1 LLDSA
6 LDSYPLFKKE
16 IAQLEAT
23 IFNCIALI
31 HGKESNFDKEIEFSG
46 RTIERALFLDDINV
60 LIKAYL
66 RRGLA
71 YERIN

>member
-1 LLDSA
+1 
-6 LDSYPLFKKE
+6 LFKKE

-31 HGKESNFDKEIEFSG
+31 HGKELNTDKEIEFSG

-71 YERIN
+71 FEKLGRH